1 MTVKFS
7 NDRSLQING
16 TLVADGAV
24 SLPITFTS
32 HNATPAP
39 GDWGYI
45 LFSDD
50 SGDAIYDIDGNYLGG
65 SILEHC
71 VVEYGGGV
79 SVANNGTVRMD
90 NAHPFI
96 NHTTIQNNSASG
108 IYAWNTSGTIKI
120 TNSMISS
127 NTTASKGGGITVIG
141 GDYYWHSPHG
151 IIVISNTSISN
162 NESYGEGGGAF
173 IAAETITVDH
183 SVIDNNIAFVADAGA
198 IFVCGNDINISD
210 NTINNN
216 EAYWEQ
222 IPYRTF
228 NGGGIYVDA
237 AGPNP
242 YYHWSGNATISNNN
256 ISNNIAGMS
265 GGGIYVAGGNVD
277 ILKNIITHNEDLDKP
292 YQSVG
297 CGGGIRVSNGTVSV
311 SENIIAYNNSQ
322 GHGGGVYVLMGE
334 VEINHNAISDNTANT
349 AMKFGGGVSIT
360 GGTVSLQHNTISN
373 NSAPNASAVQYF
385 SSDGQDISN
394 NTITGNKATGT
405 APTYTVFINNNS
417 HPLFNY
423 NNIFGNTVTYELWND
438 NVHLSANVDA
448 LNNWWGT
455 SSVSEIQ
462 NKIFDWFDDSSKGL
476 VNFFPHLTSISEDV
490 PISPPTGLTAT
501 ASADHI
507 DLSWNANPEG
517 DVAGYIVYWGTS
529 SGFPYAYSA
538 DIGTATNYTIT
549 DLSENIYY
557 VSVTAYDSLYDSDAD
572 LPSTI
577 VNDNQTSGNESWYSP
592 ERIAYNGSDLDQ
604 DGDVDGADLA
614 AFAGQLADGTNTIGL
629 AEFAANFG
637 MTP

>member
-1 MTVKFS
+1 MNKQVMWLVYVILSTFSAVSAMADTNVSGAICSDTTWTLEDSPYIVIGNILVCNGATLTIEPGVTVKFS

-292 YQSVG
+292 Y
-297 CGGGIRVSNGTVSV
+297 
-311 SENIIAYNNSQ
+311 
-322 GHGGGVYVLMGE
+322 
-334 VEINHNAISDNTANT
+334 
-349 AMKFGGGVSIT
+349 
-360 GGTVSLQHNTISN
+360 
-373 NSAPNASAVQYF
+373 
-385 SSDGQDISN
+385 
-394 NTITGNKATGT
+394 
-405 APTYTVFINNNS
+405 
-417 HPLFNY
+417 PLR
-423 NNIFGNTVTYELWND
+423 
-438 NVHLSANVDA
+438 
-448 LNNWWGT
+448 
-455 SSVSEIQ
+455 
-462 NKIFDWFDDSSKGL
+462 
-476 VNFFPHLTSISEDV
+476 
-490 PISPPTGLTAT
+490 
-501 ASADHI
+501 I
-507 DLSWNANPEG
+507 D
-517 DVAGYIVYWGTS
+517 T
-529 SGFPYAYSA
+529 
-538 DIGTATNYTIT
+538 T
-549 DLSENIYY
+549 
-557 VSVTAYDSLYDSDAD
+557 
-572 LPSTI
+572 PSTH
-577 VNDNQTSGNESWYSP
+577 VL
-592 ERIAYNGSDLDQ
+592 R
-604 DGDVDGADLA
+604 
-614 AFAGQLADGTNTIGL
+614 
-629 AEFAANFG
+629 
-637 MTP
+637 